1 MDLRRGLPYF
11 EFSRDWV
18 DNGLDISPLN
28 ASIRLPQSLRP
39 IYGASE
45 KIYQKL
51 PPFLADSLPDAWGNG
66 SVKGLRARGG
76 FVVDEVWSEGKL
88 RSASIRSTIGG
99 KLRLRSYVPLKGKG
113 LTPAVGDCPNVL
125 LQSADIKQP
134 LRSSELTSFD
144 QLPLRPVYE
153 YDLDTKAGAT
163 YKITTTD

>member
-51 PPFLADSLPDAWGNG
+51 PPFLADSLPDAWGNELFEQWRQQQG
-66 SVKGLRARGG
+66 
-76 FVVDEVWSEGKL
+76 
-88 RSASIRSTIGG
+88 IRLWGPS
-99 KLRLRSYVPLKGKG
+99 SSSLKRQISCRK
-113 LTPAVGDCPNVL
+113 TA
-125 LQSADIKQP
+125 
-134 LRSSELTSFD
+134 
-144 QLPLRPVYE
+144 
-153 YDLDTKAGAT
+153 
-163 YKITTTD
+163 